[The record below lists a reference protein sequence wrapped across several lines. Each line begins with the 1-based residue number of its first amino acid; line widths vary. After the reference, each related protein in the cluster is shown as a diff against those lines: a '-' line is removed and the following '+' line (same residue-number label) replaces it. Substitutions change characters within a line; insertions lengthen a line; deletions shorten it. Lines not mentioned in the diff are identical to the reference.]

1 MYRCKDCGKEY
12 KEKVEYCDCGNNMF
26 DYIEDFVPS
35 IKPVKSQ
42 EHPKQP
48 LSVEQKSEIISWIFF
63 VLCIILS
70 LVVWLMP
77 VKVEQTVTEEV
88 KEQKVDV
95 KNIPNLEK
103 IWNSTPPKA
112 EVKQDENPKTLL
124 DTFREDIPDRIL
136 PKPIDIKQPVQNKQ
150 NINKSASNSRPA
162 TQSKP
167 VDKPAS
173 NQVQNKSASQNKQSA
188 QQNKPVVQNNISTQN
203 KPTQQTPKQSTNQ
216 PQNKQ
221 ISNPN
226 NLKPAQNQKA
236 QNSVQ
241 DNNKSIEKPKSVYN
255 PDNLEMLKY
264 KGSLRSALFAKL
276 PVGSIQGSGSC
287 SVQFAVDKTGKLI
300 NRGFSKQS
308 DNKSLNDAVYYMLMS
323 VPRFAAP
330 PEGYNQEL
338 IRMNIN
344 INSDGSYEISIN

>member
-12 KEKVEYCDCGNNMF
+12 KEKVDYCDCGNNTF
-26 DYIEDFVPS
+26 DYTEDFVPS
-35 IKPVKSQ
+35 IESIKSQ
-42 EHPKQP
+42 KQSQKP

-70 LVVWLMP
+70 LIVWLIP
-77 VKVEQTVTEEV
+77 IKVEQTAKEDV

-103 IWNSTPPKA
+103 IWNSTPPKV
-112 EVKQDENPKTLL
+112 EVKQEEKPKTLL

-150 NINKSASNSRPA
+150 NKYASNSKPT

-167 VDKPAS
+167 V
-173 NQVQNKSASQNKQSA
+173 VQNKSASNQAQNKSTSQNKQTT
-188 QQNKPVVQNNISTQN
+188 QQNKPVVQNNVSTLN
-203 KPTQQTPKQSTNQ
+203 KPVQQTPKQSTNQ

-226 NLKPAQNQKA
+226 NLKPAQNQKT

-241 DNNKSIEKPKSVYN
+241 NNNKPIEKPKSVYN

-276 PVGSIQGSGSC
+276 PIGSVQGSGSC

-308 DNKSLNDAVYYMLMS
+308 NNKSLNDAVYYMLMS